1 MLHKLTKSR
10 IVAQSLLKTSSRS
23 FAAQGVITQE
33 LEQHLTRLNVTQHH
47 RIVHNPS

>member
-1 MLHKLTKSR
+1 MAS
-10 IVAQSLLKTSSRS
+10 SLLKLSSRS

-33 LEQHLTRLNVTQHH
+33 LEEHLTKLNVTMHH